1 MSHVLAIHALNT
13 WLSSAAAF
21 ATAGAGDALGVCTQA
36 RAIVH
41 VAAHRHTRDD
51 KSLNTSAAAAAAAAA
66 VVAGDALGVCEL
78 MLGLPRMSQLTADS
92 MVQALL
98 VPTSTFLQ
106 LVGAVA
112 GIRTRAWQATAAQLA
127 AQHHHILGQHRQ
139 LAPLNIFFRSSAILR
154 LVCLR
159 MCIKRCARVCTL
171 TAGSHSAWCCTS

>member
-1 MSHVLAIHALNT
+1 
-13 WLSSAAAF
+13 
-21 ATAGAGDALGVCTQA
+21 
-36 RAIVH
+36 
-41 VAAHRHTRDD
+41 
-51 KSLNTSAAAAAAAAA
+51 
-66 VVAGDALGVCEL
+66 

-139 LAPLNIFFRSSAILR
+139 LAPLNIFFRWVAHPAF
-154 LVCLR
+154 VWFDACF
-159 MCIKRCARVCTL
+159 
-171 TAGSHSAWCCTS
+171 